1 MLFKKFS
8 FLLFS
13 NRSAYTEDDFT
24 DYHESSYPWKKQ
36 DISNSVDRIDQVV
49 HIELKEDR
57 ASFWNDTDRI
67 HDQPQNNILPVDCV
81 MKGSAIAAATVE
93 LEEFDQDD
101 NTCTQSHCQN
111 SGIVADSIAKERVD
125 AGDTRQNNNDDEES
139 YTKSQHTCCMEDT
152 LNNDKE
158 LAPQESC
165 HPLAVELSNKQQPD
179 ASDGD
184 LQQQNLQTNQ
194 RITDIV
200 DGLSGMVVQE
210 RAEDGCDLHTP
221 HSSCLFSGKAD
232 EVEIT
237 NGITYELTTTDDRI
251 FDNNF
256 KTKQGNS
263 DI

>member
-1 MLFKKFS
+1 M
-8 FLLFS
+8 FS

-24 DYHESSYPWKKQ
+24 DYYESSYPWKKQ
-36 DISNSVDRIDQVV
+36 DISNSVDKIDQVV
-49 HIELKEDR
+49 NIELKEDS

-67 HDQPQNNILPVDCV
+67 HDQPQNNIQPVDCV
-81 MKGSAIAAATVE
+81 MKASVIATPVQP
-93 LEEFDQDD
+93 EEFDQDD
-101 NTCTQSHCQN
+101 ITCTQSHCDMDSEN
-111 SGIVADSIAKERVD
+111 SGIVADSIVMESVE
-125 AGDTRQNNNDDEES
+125 AGDPSRNNNNNYNES
-139 YTKSQHTCCMEDT
+139 YTKSQRASCMEDT

-158 LAPQESC
+158 LAHQESC
-165 HPLAVELSNKQQPD
+165 HPLAIEVSNKQQPD
-179 ASDGD
+179 ASDVD
-184 LQQQNLQTNQ
+184 QQQQHSLH
-194 RITDIV
+194 TDLV

-210 RAEDGCDLHTP
+210 RAESDCPEDGCDSHTP